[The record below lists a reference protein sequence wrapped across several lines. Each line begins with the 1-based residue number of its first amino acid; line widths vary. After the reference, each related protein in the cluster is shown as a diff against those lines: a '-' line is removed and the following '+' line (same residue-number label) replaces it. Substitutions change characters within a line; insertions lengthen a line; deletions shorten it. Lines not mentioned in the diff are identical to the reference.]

1 MHEIVIDRPASEA
14 SALLAIQNPSI
25 LEAHGWEAGFWTCSD
40 EDPVERALGALG
52 RRISHDNSG
61 HDKSGHDKSG
71 EEWELKR
78 LVGAKATTRK
88 KTEDCE
94 AMARQGDWVYIFGS
108 HYGLKTGPLKPRRS
122 FVARF
127 NETRVKGSLDDA
139 EIPVEIARGAFKIH
153 RLLNDALKASGLQM
167 IEAGAEE
174 ARRCIADTRKKGRK
188 QGKTWARRIQEDD
201 WPVNVEGV
209 AFRPSG
215 TLLLGLRYPVT
226 RDGHPIVAEIDDIGK
241 LFRDPPLDPAVLRLW
256 VLTNVGSAR
265 EPRGVRALEDKG
277 TELHVITGSLDSSPE
292 ESAVLQDHPEGARA
306 ESSHHRFF
314 LPDVPRWTG
323 VEARL
328 IDALEHEQKAEGL
341 SIDAEGR
348 FWYVIDDEVIRLRQA

>member
-14 SALLAIQNPSI
+14 SALLAIRNPAI

-40 EDPVERALGALG
+40 EDPVEQALGALG
-52 RRISHDNSG
+52 RRISHE
-61 HDKSGHDKSG
+61 KAY

-78 LVGAKATTRK
+78 LSGAKATARK

-127 NETRVKGSLDDA
+127 NEARVKGSLDDT

-153 RLLNDALKASGLQM
+153 RILNDALKASGLPM

-174 ARRCIADTRKKGRK
+174 ASRCIADTRKKGRK
-188 QGKTWARRIQEDD
+188 KGKRWARRIQEDD

-215 TLLLGLRYPVT
+215 TLLLGLRYPVS
-226 RDGHPIVAEIDDIGK
+226 RDGHPIVAEIDDVGK

-277 TELHVITGSLDSSPE
+277 TV
-292 ESAVLQDHPEGARA
+292 R
-306 ESSHHRFF
+306 R
-314 LPDVPRWTG
+314 LPDGGAGPR
-323 VEARL
+323 ARPGAPPPGL
-328 IDALEHEQKAEGL
+328 LSGGPRNPGRRPSRARGLAGGRPGGDDFGGRRRPRSGPARPRGCRRPCSRGPRRDGRIRALRA
-341 SIDAEGR
+341 
-348 FWYVIDDEVIRLRQA
+348 RQA